1 MLGIGKIIG
10 KFVKNSSQRELGR
23 LNSIV
28 QKINA
33 FESEVKKVGNE
44 SFPAKTAEFMSK
56 VNKGVPLDDL
66 IENANIYMHLFL
78 KHFARTSPPF

>member
-33 FESEVKKVGNE
+33 FTKCLLIFKFQFMFAEVI
-44 SFPAKTAEFMSK
+44 
-56 VNKGVPLDDL
+56 LDDV
-66 IENANIYMHLFL
+66 
-78 KHFARTSPPF
+78 